1 MKIHPPAEIVAQD
14 HDLTLD
20 AAPVRDVYFGSACL
34 RVMMNDAA
42 SAFQSRRMAWSR
54 AGIVTL
60 MGLVLQSVPLQA
72 VESID
77 YSRDIRPILSENCFQ
92 CHGQDPA
99 KREAKLRLD
108 TFEGQRKGDTIVP
121 GKPDDSELIYRI
133 FSDEEDVQMPPR
145 TSHRSLSSEQ
155 RSLLRRWI
163 EEGAPFSPH
172 WAFTRIERPNPPAV
186 HARGWVINPID
197 QFVLAKLEHEKLAPS
212 PEASRETLIRRVTLD
227 LIGLPPTLAEIDAF
241 LRDRKPGAYERVVD
255 RLLAS
260 PRYGERMALPWLD
273 AARYA
278 DSNGFQQD
286 GDTFQWI
293 WRDWVVNALNA
304 NEPFD
309 QFTIEQLAGDL
320 LPNPTVEQRIAT
332 AFNRN
337 HLLNGEGG
345 AIPEEQRF
353 VALFDR
359 VDTTSTNWLGLT
371 MACAQ
376 CHDHKFDP
384 ISQKDYYAMLAAFN
398 QVPETGIVSGGA
410 YKIRVAKPI
419 LDLATPEQLA
429 RIDALEAR
437 LNSPEIESK
446 IKVWMAEWERQ
457 VLDDP
462 NFENAVVKKTIPTPP
477 TERSQTQIALL
488 RRSFIQTGL
497 RKIDP
502 ALAAEFEELDGL
514 KNDDRPRVMVMEDG
528 PHRDTF
534 ILDRGNYE
542 SPRAK
547 VEFATPEFL
556 PPLPPGAPRNRLG
569 LAQWLVSPEQPL
581 TARVIVNRHW
591 QTFFG
596 LGLLKTSEDFGVQ
609 GEPPVH
615 RALLDWL
622 AAEYRDG
629 GWNTKALHRLIVT
642 SATYRQ
648 SSKSTA
654 LLNERDPENRLFAR
668 GARFRLPAMLI
679 RDQALAASGLLV
691 NKLGGKPVYPYQP
704 ADIWGALAITKERD
718 FTYPQSH
725 GADLYRRSLYTF
737 WRRTVAPANI
747 FNASSRNTCTVRTTL
762 TSTPLHALTTLNDP
776 TYVEAARVLA
786 AHVIHTGGRSATG
799 RIRLAFRTVLG
810 RYPDSTEIKL
820 LRASLEKQRKRFRA
834 NAPAA
839 HTFLSAGESPVDASI
854 DPAEH
859 AAYAALCLAIL
870 NLDEALTKS

>member
-1 MKIHPPAEIVAQD
+1 MIFFAA
-14 HDLTLD
+14 LALD
-20 AAPVRDVYFGSACL
+20 C
-34 RVMMNDAA
+34 
-42 SAFQSRRMAWSR
+42 
-54 AGIVTL
+54 AG
-60 MGLVLQSVPLQA
+60 A
-72 VESID
+72 ESID
-77 YSRDIRPILSENCFQ
+77 YSRDVRPILAENCFY
-92 CHGQDPA
+92 CHGQDA
-99 KREAKLRLD
+99 ARRKAKLRLD
-108 TFEGQRKGDTIVP
+108 TYEGQRHEDVIVP

-133 FSDEEDVQMPPR
+133 LSTDEDEQMPPSD
-145 TSHRSLSSEQ
+145 SHRSLSAAQ
-155 RSLLRRWI
+155 KGILRRWI
-163 EEGAPFSPH
+163 EEGAPFAPH
-172 WAFTRIERPNPPAV
+172 WAFAKIVRPPVPAV
-186 HARGWVINPID
+186 RDSAWSVNPID
-197 QFVLAKLEHEKLAPS
+197 RFVLAKLEQEKLAPS

-227 LIGLPPTLAEIDAF
+227 LTGLPPSLAEIDAF
-241 LRDRKPGAYERVVD
+241 LGDRKPGAYERVVD

-320 LPNPTVEQRIAT
+320 LPKPSVEQRIAT

-345 AIPEEQRF
+345 AIPEEQRH
-353 VALFDR
+353 VAIFDR
-359 VDTTSTNWLGLT
+359 IDTTATNWLGLT
-371 MACAQ
+371 LACAQ

-384 ISQKDYYAMLAAFN
+384 ITQKDYYAMMAAFN
-398 QVPETGIVSGGA
+398 QVPETGVVAGSSH
-410 YKIRVAKPI
+410 KVRVAAPI
-419 LDLATPEQLA
+419 LDLTTPRQLA
-429 RIDALEAR
+429 RVAELDAHLASADVEGRITA
-437 LNSPEIESK
+437 
-446 IKVWMAEWERQ
+446 WMAEWEKQAKADPSFDNEAVRKIFAVAAAERTPGQ
-457 VLDDP
+457 NTQLRRVFLQTRLKVLDP
-462 NFENAVVKKTIPTPP
+462 V
-477 TERSQTQIALL
+477 
-488 RRSFIQTGL
+488 
-497 RKIDP
+497 
-502 ALAAEFEELDGL
+502 LAAEFDEADAL

-542 SPRAK
+542 SHKAK

-556 PPLPPGAPRNRLG
+556 PPLPADAPRNRLG
-569 LAQWLVSPEQPL
+569 LARWLVSAEQPL

-596 LGLLKTSEDFGVQ
+596 LGLVKTSEDFGVQ

-622 AAEYRDG
+622 AAEFKEG

-648 SSKSTA
+648 SSRSNPV
-654 LLNERDPENRLFAR
+654 LNERDPENRLFAR

-704 ADIWGALAITKERD
+704 DDIWGALAITKERD
-718 FTYPQSH
+718 FTYPKSH
-725 GADLYRRSLYTF
+725 GDDLYRRSLYTF

-747 FNASSRNTCTVRTTL
+747 FNASSRNTCTVRTTI

-786 AHVIHTGGRSATG
+786 ARAIASGGRSSAS
-799 RIRLAFRTVLG
+799 RIRYAFRTLLG
-810 RYPDSTEIKL
+810 RYPDRAEDRI
-820 LRASLEKQRKRFRA
+820 LRASFKKQLKHYRA
-834 NAPAA
+834 DVAA
-839 HTFLSAGESPVDASI
+839 ARAFLAIGESPVRASVN
-854 DPAEH
+854 PSEH
-859 AAYAALCLAIL
+859 AAYAAVCLAIL

>member
-1 MKIHPPAEIVAQD
+1 MTTELPPAIQHRILKWRGACVAVIVLVAVNSW
-14 HDLTLD
+14 
-20 AAPVRDVYFGSACL
+20 AAETV
-34 RVMMNDAA
+34 
-42 SAFQSRRMAWSR
+42 
-54 AGIVTL
+54 
-60 MGLVLQSVPLQA
+60 
-72 VESID
+72 D

-108 TFEGQRKGDTIVP
+108 TLEGQRKDDTVVP

-133 FSDEEDVQMPPR
+133 FSDEEDVRMPPR
-145 TSHRSLSSEQ
+145 KSHRSLTDAQ
-155 RSLLRRWI
+155 RSLLRRWV

-172 WAFTRIERPNPPAV
+172 WAFTRIERPKLPVVKQKGWAV
-186 HARGWVINPID
+186 NPID
-197 QFVLAKLEHEKLAPS
+197 QLVLAKLEQEQLKPS
-212 PEASRETLIRRVTLD
+212 AEASRETLIRRVTLD
-227 LIGLPPTLAEIDAF
+227 LTGLPPTLAEIDAF
-241 LRDRKPGAYERVVD
+241 LRDRRPGAYERVVD

-293 WRDWVVNALNA
+293 WRDWVVNAMNA
-304 NEPFD
+304 NMPFD
-309 QFTIEQLAGDL
+309 EFTIEQLAGDL

-345 AIPEEQRF
+345 AIPEEQRN
-353 VALFDR
+353 VTLFDR

-384 ISQKDYYAMLAAFN
+384 ISQKDYYAMMAAFN
-398 QVPETGIVSGGA
+398 QVPETGVVSGGA
-410 YKIRVAKPI
+410 YKVRVANPI
-419 LDLATPEQLA
+419 LDLITPQQLA
-429 RIDALEAR
+429 RIDELEKY
-437 LNSPEIESK
+437 LGSPLVEE
-446 IKVWMAEWERQ
+446 KVKAWMTEWEKQ
-457 VLDDP
+457 VVADP
-462 NFENAVVKKTIPTPP
+462 NYDNVVIKKIV
-477 TERSQTQIALL
+477 ERPSAERTATQTAMA
-488 RRSFIQTGL
+488 RRAFIQTRL
-497 RKIDP
+497 KEIDAP
-502 ALAAEFEELDGL
+502 LASQFDELELL
-514 KNDDRPRVMVMEDG
+514 KNDEHPRLMVMEDG

-542 SPRAK
+542 APRAK

-556 PPLPPGAPRNRLG
+556 PPLSAGAPHNRLG
-569 LAQWLVSPEQPL
+569 LARWLVSPEQPL
-581 TARVIVNRHW
+581 TARVIVNRYW

-596 LGLLKTSEDFGVQ
+596 LGLIKTSEDFGVQ

-622 AAEYRDG
+622 AAEFRES
-629 GWNTKALHRLIVT
+629 GWNVKALHRLIVT

-648 SSKSTA
+648 SSKSNSI
-654 LLNERDPENRLFAR
+654 LNEHDPLNRLFAR
-668 GARFRLPAMLI
+668 GPRFRLPAMLI
-679 RDQALAASGLLV
+679 RDQALAVSGLLV

-704 ADIWGALAITKERD
+704 ADIWGSLAITKERD

-776 TYVEAARVLA
+776 TFVEAARVLA
-786 AHVIHTGGRSATG
+786 AHVIKDGGRRSTS
-799 RIRLAFRTVLG
+799 RIRMAFRLVLARQPDGEELKLLKTSLG
-810 RYPDSTEIKL
+810 RQL
-820 LRASLEKQRKRFRA
+820 KRFRA
-834 NAPAA
+834 DASSARE
-839 HTFLSAGESPVDASI
+839 FLAIGDHPVDPSI